1 MDKFKLILLGLRITV
16 LDWWGDCWE
25 RYIEARFKK
34 TRSLSER
41 RVVFVYVHFLTP
53 VRRRQDEEI
62 ERFHALKEKIL
73 KEMDRNAGDQ
83 RGHHRPGNG

>member
-25 RYIEARFKK
+25 RYIEARFKR
-34 TRSLSER
+34 THRLSER

-53 VRRRQDEEI
+53 ARRCQDKEI

-73 KEMDRNAGDQ
+73 KEMDRDAGNQ
-83 RGHHRPGNG
+83 CGHHRPGNG

>member
-1 MDKFKLILLGLRITV
+1 MDKFKLIMLGFRITV
-16 LDWWGDCWE
+16 LDWWGNCWE

-34 TRSLSER
+34 TNKLSER

-53 VRRRQDEEI
+53 ARRHQEEAI

-83 RGHHRPGNG
+83 PGHHRPGDG